1 MCQKNLNGG
10 CRDRETNYVSNVYYS
25 ANGFSSDTAYAYDNR
40 GNISSVTEG
49 GIVTSYSYDKLNRL
63 KSERSSLT
71 DILTTYD
78 YDINGNITAINKF
91 KNGTPVGSTSFA
103 YGTSGINKGRLVEIT
118 RNASQKSTITYDN
131 VGNPCN
137 YKDNVLQWERGRLLA
152 AYGDNKF
159 SYNAD
164 GIRIKKKTAEGVL
177 HTYFVEGTRI
187 HCERFLNHTNWY
199 YYDATGITGME
210 HDGVRYFFQKNVQG
224 DVMRIFDSCG
234 RLVARYAYDAWGNH
248 IVYDAN
254 GNAETAYNFIGNIN
268 PFRYRG
274 YYFDV
279 ETGLYYLNT
288 RYYDPSICR
297 FINADDISHIEPETI
312 GGLNLYSYCGNNPVM
327 AIDPNGTEWWNWVVS
342 GLQIALGLALIATGI
357 GVCFGTTL
365 IFGGI
370 LGIITEAFGSQIGG
384 GIGSIVNGSGAISTG
399 LSLFSYGWA
408 GAIAGGVMV
417 LIGAGTM
424 AFGANEIV
432 SGITGTNYIQKWT
445 GMSDS
450 LYSGL
455 YLGSNIASSLG
466 TIAGRL
472 GMQAASTFDGHI
484 TGNAKPYSR
493 ITEGYKT
500 VQYNGRGKL
509 YWSIHRTNHGKHW
522 ISNPHWHT
530 GAGRDGNHF
539 NTYIELILEFI
550 FGEDKW

>member
-1 MCQKNLNGG
+1 
-10 CRDRETNYVSNVYYS
+10 
-25 ANGFSSDTAYAYDNR
+25 
-40 GNISSVTEG
+40 
-49 GIVTSYSYDKLNRL
+49 
-63 KSERSSLT
+63 
-71 DILTTYD
+71 
-78 YDINGNITAINKF
+78 
-91 KNGTPVGSTSFA
+91 
-103 YGTSGINKGRLVEIT
+103 
-118 RNASQKSTITYDN
+118 
-131 VGNPCN
+131 
-137 YKDNVLQWERGRLLA
+137 
-152 AYGDNKF
+152 
-159 SYNAD
+159 
-164 GIRIKKKTAEGVL
+164 
-177 HTYFVEGTRI
+177 
-187 HCERFLNHTNWY
+187 
-199 YYDATGITGME
+199 
-210 HDGVRYFFQKNVQG
+210 
-224 DVMRIFDSCG
+224 
-234 RLVARYAYDAWGNH
+234 
-248 IVYDAN
+248 
-254 GNAETAYNFIGNIN
+254 
-268 PFRYRG
+268 
-274 YYFDV
+274 
-279 ETGLYYLNT
+279 
-288 RYYDPSICR
+288 
-297 FINADDISHIEPETI
+297 
-312 GGLNLYSYCGNNPVM
+312 M

-466 TIAGRL
+466 TIAGRS

>member
-1 MCQKNLNGG
+1 ML
-10 CRDRETNYVSNVYYS
+10 DSNS
-25 ANGFSSDTAYAYDNR
+25 
-40 GNISSVTEG
+40 E
-49 GIVTSYSYDKLNRL
+49 IVIKY
-63 KSERSSLT
+63 
-71 DILTTYD
+71 TYD
-78 YDINGNITAINKF
+78 ALGN
-91 KNGTPVGSTSFA
+91 
-103 YGTSGINKGRLVEIT
+103 
-118 RNASQKSTITYDN
+118 
-131 VGNPCN
+131 
-137 YKDNVLQWERGRLLA
+137 
-152 AYGDNKF
+152 
-159 SYNAD
+159 
-164 GIRIKKKTAEGVL
+164 
-177 HTYFVEGTRI
+177 
-187 HCERFLNHTNWY
+187 
-199 YYDATGITGME
+199 
-210 HDGVRYFFQKNVQG
+210 
-224 DVMRIFDSCG
+224 
-234 RLVARYAYDAWGNH
+234 YA
-248 IVYDAN
+248 
-254 GNAETAYNFIGNIN
+254 AETLDYYNEKG
-268 PFRYRG
+268 
-274 YYFDV
+274 
-279 ETGLYYLNT
+279 
-288 RYYDPSICR
+288 
-297 FINADDISHIEPETI
+297 FINAYDVSYIEPETI

-466 TIAGRL
+466 TIAGRS